1 MTKFVI
7 GTISNIDRPMT
18 PCTKGERSLNLYLN
32 HVSEEMLLQ
41 ERKEILETTVE
52 DIRAMADRIE
62 AVLSDEEICVI
73 GDEEKVAAQKEMFG
87 EIRQL
92 VG

>member
-1 MTKFVI
+1 
-7 GTISNIDRPMT
+7 
-18 PCTKGERSLNLYLN
+18 
-32 HVSEEMLLQ
+32 
-41 ERKEILETTVE
+41 
-52 DIRAMADRIE
+52 MADRIE